1 MREIQGGERD
11 AGKADKSTSMEERYL
26 TFYLQNEVYG
36 IEITKIREIIGI
48 QKITHVPKTPEFV
61 EGVINLRGK
70 VVPVVDL
77 RKKFGL
83 DSSEYTRETCIIVVE
98 VHDNLMGVIVDTVI
112 EVARISPDAFNE
124 VPSFGGSVP
133 VEYIQG
139 ICENNG
145 KVVVLL
151 DIENVLSKEEMQAA
165 MH

>member
-1 MREIQGGERD
+1 MGE
-11 AGKADKSTSMEERYL
+11 SMEGRYL
-26 TFYLQNEVYG
+26 TFSLEKEVYG

-83 DSSEYTRETCIIVVE
+83 PASEYTRETCIIVVE
-98 VHDNLMGVIVDTVI
+98 VHDSLMGVIVDTVI
-112 EVARISPDAFNE
+112 EVARIPMDAFNE

-133 VEYIQG
+133 IEYIQG
-139 ICENNG
+139 ICQSGG
-145 KVVVLL
+145 KVVIVL
-151 DIENVLSKEEMQAA
+151 DIESVLSKEEMQAA
-165 MH
+165 MM